1 VIEKVSYHNY
11 IDYRE
16 KPLIFKKRGL
26 TQNRRGFDNH
36 SMSCCSNAAGPI
48 AIIAKTSLSNT
59 IMTIIA
65 TITTIMVH
73 RSPSTICSLQYIEC
87 LKKGLYLSYKKS
99 QSKIALSLYY
109 KIE

>member
-1 VIEKVSYHNY
+1 
-11 IDYRE
+11 
-16 KPLIFKKRGL
+16 
-26 TQNRRGFDNH
+26 
-36 SMSCCSNAAGPI
+36 MSCCSNATGPI

-87 LKKGLYLSYKKS
+87 LKKVFEYLSYKKS